1 MENGAPTM
9 NDTEIE
15 LHGATVTTEDV
26 AIITIDNET
35 ESYRIKDVAGI
46 LHRLDVDSTRGKV
59 LRHYNKSHEE
69 LLEIFGHALK
79 MLGGFK

>member
-1 MENGAPTM
+1 M

-15 LHGATVTTEDV
+15 LHGATVKTEQS
-26 AIITIDNET
+26 AIITIDNHT
-35 ESYRIKDVAGI
+35 DAYRINDIAGI

-59 LRHYNKSHEE
+59 LKHYNKSHEE

-79 MLGGFK
+79 LLGGLK